1 MKTIKVTTA
10 EIEAIKECYDD
21 ALSEVILV
29 EQNGTY
35 KNKKVAEK
43 LEKVFWKILS
53 GEFNKNSAI

>member
-1 MKTIKVTTA
+1 MKTIKVTKA

-29 EQNGTY
+29 EQNRTY